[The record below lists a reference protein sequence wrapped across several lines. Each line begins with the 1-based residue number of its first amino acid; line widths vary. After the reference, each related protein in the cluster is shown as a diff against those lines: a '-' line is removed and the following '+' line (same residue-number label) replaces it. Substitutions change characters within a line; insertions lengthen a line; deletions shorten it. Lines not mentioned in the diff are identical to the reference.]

1 MDPSSHLLPG
11 LSSRAKITIVL
22 DAGGFF
28 DWIVSHMKTK
38 FFAALIGMALVTAG
52 CVKTVNDSHTATV
65 SFGKDN
71 VEQHFPRSVD
81 QVYQAAVAVVNR
93 NGAVITEYIPHD
105 TTNVVRSLKGEAAQC
120 IIWVRVEAVDPQVTS
135 VVVQTRT
142 KGWHNKDLDFASQ
155 LLTEIALQL
164 QAQSGS

>member
-1 MDPSSHLLPG
+1 MEPG
-11 LSSRAKITIVL
+11 HCRKPGIVL
-22 DAGGFF
+22 DVAGFF

-38 FFAALIGMALVTAG
+38 FFAAVVGLAVITVG
-52 CVKTVNDSHTATV
+52 CVKTVSDTHTATM

-71 VEQHFPRSVD
+71 VEQRFQRPLD

-105 TTNVVRSLKGEAAQC
+105 TTNTVRSFRGEADQC
-120 IIWVRVEAVDPQVTS
+120 IIWVRVEAVDPQITS

-142 KGWHNKDLDFASQ
+142 KTWHNKDLDLASQ
-155 LLTEIALQL
+155 ILTEIALQL
-164 QAQSGS
+164 QTQSGS